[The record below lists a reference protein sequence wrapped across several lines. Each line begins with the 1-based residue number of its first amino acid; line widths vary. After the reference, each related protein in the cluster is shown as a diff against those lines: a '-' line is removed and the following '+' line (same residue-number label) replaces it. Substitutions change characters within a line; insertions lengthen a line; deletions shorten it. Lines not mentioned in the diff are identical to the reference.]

1 MAIKAVYII
10 VHKLNLE
17 FLELSHPAFFLDV
30 AVYIEVADARKAA
43 LLNLVLA

>member
-17 FLELSHPAFFLDV
+17 FLELSHPAFLNA
-30 AVYIEVADARKAA
+30 AVYTEVADARKAA
-43 LLNLVLA
+43 LLSLVLA